1 MWTSLKQR
9 FSQVYYPTSADSI
22 PLAELGWSNLIYLA
36 DNRAHRDPTMVWG
49 TTVELEAMDEFL
61 VGQSRKSNAMLSI
74 VHVLIKAVSQSL
86 VEHPC
91 LNRRVVGRS
100 VYPYDGV
107 SMVVPIRR
115 PSDGIVDVVF
125 FKDTASLDLTDVAT
139 RMWEETRNR
148 ALLAAKE
155 RTRHQHNQ
163 RERWFKKL
171 ISGWQLRIIRRM
183 VSTCFSISNRYR
195 LPSWS
200 PWGREFNGAN
210 AFVNFLGFPGA
221 PPMISYKPSSL
232 PTNSFSVSVTMGAAE
247 QKPVVHDGQIVIRK
261 VAPLFVRVD
270 HRLVNGHQAGKF
282 IATLRSYLLNP
293 AALLNSRPEDIPAAA

>member
-1 MWTSLKQR
+1 MWTYFKQR
-9 FSQVYYPTSADSI
+9 LSQVYYPTRPESV

-36 DNRAHRDPTMVWG
+36 DNHAHRDPTMVWG

-61 VGQSRKSNAMLSI
+61 IAQSRKSNAMLSI

-86 VEHPC
+86 IEHPC

-100 VYPYDGV
+100 VYPYDGI

-125 FKDTASLDLTDVAT
+125 FKDTASLELKDVAA

-148 ALLAAKE
+148 AVLVAKE
-155 RTRHQHNQ
+155 RNLQQHKPRQNCL
-163 RERWFKKL
+163 RKIVSR
-171 ISGWQLRIIRRM
+171 WQLRIIRRM

-261 VAPLFVRVD
+261 VAPIFVRVD

-282 IATLRSYLLNP
+282 IATLRSYLSNP
-293 AALLNSRPEDIPAAA
+293 STLMNSNSEDLPVAA